1 MERLAGRYDL
11 ITEVTHGQGRSVW
24 QGSDHVLSRDVGIL
38 LLDRGHP
45 RAAAVREAAAAVARV
60 EHPNL
65 LRVIDADVDDDR
77 VLVVTRWLPGVTLAE
92 RLAAGPLPTAQAAL
106 VVQQVADALAAAAE
120 QGVHHLV
127 LDPRDVVLTDHGA
140 VLVGTGVRAA
150 LAGVSADDDAPA
162 VDAWRLG
169 ALLYAALTG
178 RWPGHPCAGL
188 PAAPTVDGR
197 VARPRQVRAGVAREV
212 DEVAWQCLDPDVPDP
227 LTTPAAVHDALAELD
242 HDPDHPADWP
252 TAGWPWARMGLAA
265 IAAVVAA
272 GMALVAVA
280 IWQDFDR
287 ERGSEPTPTGPAT
300 TDASSPPTTGPPVG
314 PVDVIAAIPHD
325 PAGDGEEN
333 DAQAAAAVDGDPT
346 TAWRTLTY
354 TTRDLGQLKPGVGLL
369 LDLGQPTE
377 VGGVELEL
385 VGRGTDLQV
394 LVSDRSRLRTTAA
407 HPLRDFAMLGGV
419 QGAGDRVTLR
429 SVQPL
434 PARWVLVWLT
444 ALPPGAD
451 GYQGGVA
458 EVTVV
463 R

>member
-11 ITEVTHGQGRSVW
+11 VTEVTRGQGRSVW
-24 QGSDHVLSRDVGIL
+24 QGRDVVLDRDVGIL

-45 RAAAVREAAAAVARV
+45 RAVAVREAAAAVARI

-65 LRVIDADVDDDR
+65 LRVIDADVDDGR
-77 VLVVTRWLPGVTLAE
+77 VVVVTRWLPGVTLAD
-92 RLAAGPLPTAQAAL
+92 RLAAGPLPAAQAGH
-106 VVQQVADALAAAAE
+106 VVRQVADALADAAE
-120 QGVHHLV
+120 QDVHHLV

-150 LAGVSADDDAPA
+150 LAGVPADEDAQA

-169 ALLYAALTG
+169 GLLYAAATG

-197 VARPRQVRAGVAREV
+197 IARPRQVRAGVAREV
-212 DEVAWQCLDPDVPDP
+212 DDVAWRCLDPDAESP
-227 LTTPAAVHDALAELD
+227 LTTPAAVRDALAELG
-242 HDPDHPADWP
+242 DPDHGRPADWL
-252 TAGWPWARMGLAA
+252 ASDWPWVRMGLAA
-265 IAAVVAA
+265 IAAVVIA
-272 GMALVAVA
+272 GLALVAVA
-280 IWQDFDR
+280 VWQDADR
-287 ERGSEPTPTGPAT
+287 PGPGTAPATDLTRPTGTPSGTDEPTGPIDIVA
-300 TDASSPPTTGPPVG
+300 AS
-314 PVDVIAAIPHD
+314 PHD

-333 DAQAAAAVDGDPT
+333 DEQAPDAVDGDPT

-369 LDLGQPTE
+369 LDLGAVTD

-394 LVSDRSRLRTTAA
+394 LVSERDRLRATAA
-407 HPLRDFAMLGGV
+407 DPLRDFTVLGSV
-419 QGAGDRVTLR
+419 QGAGDQVTLR
-429 SVQPL
+429 SVQPM
-434 PARWVLVWLT
+434 PARYVLVWLT
-444 ALPPGAD
+444 GLPPAPD

-458 EVTVV
+458 EATVV